1 MEALKYFLIEFFGCI
16 NTVAIV
22 WFIVSLIFNIVVFTM
37 CYIFKIVSLDSDDD
51 DVNTIDNHFMNRIV
65 RNKKLMSKLI
75 ISLIVST
82 TVMIVA
88 PSESTAKKM
97 FEPKTTIVVNKVEEP
112 PKTETNK
119 EVEEAP
125 IGTESVTVTD
135 VGEKV

>member
-1 MEALKYFLIEFFGCI
+1 
-16 NTVAIV
+16 
-22 WFIVSLIFNIVVFTM
+22 M

-51 DVNTIDNHFMNRIV
+51 DVNTIDNHFMNRVIK
-65 RNKKLMSKLI
+65 NKKIMSKLI

-82 TVMIVA
+82 TVMIVT

-112 PKTETNK
+112 QKTETNK